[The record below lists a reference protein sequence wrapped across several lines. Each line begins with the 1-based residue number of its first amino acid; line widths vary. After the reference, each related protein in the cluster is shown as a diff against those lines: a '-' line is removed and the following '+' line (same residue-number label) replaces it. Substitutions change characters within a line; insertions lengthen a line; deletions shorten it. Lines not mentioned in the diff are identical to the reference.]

1 MSRRGAEAKPP
12 WSAIPRPIRD
22 EAARILGAPVVRAER
37 IYGGYAPSATFR
49 MSLANGKRAFF
60 KASYPLPKGSAVRWP
75 TKDEERAYRKLGALI
90 RPWAPR
96 FFGSFERD
104 GWLVL
109 LLEDLGPR
117 SVPPWTPAKTR
128 VAARSYAR
136 FHKSTLGQRLPRWLS
151 RTQHAD
157 FGGYWGLLAK
167 RRELR
172 EVATLAKRRA
182 DEAAEWIDVALP
194 VLREL
199 ERGLARV
206 RPPFALLHFDTRSD
220 NIRIAKD
227 RLRIF
232 DWPYPSV
239 GPAEFDVTAFAQSV
253 AVEGGPA
260 PERVL
265 DWYEEVLPLRAGA
278 VDASLAGIAGY
289 FADRA
294 RRPPAAG
301 LPRIR
306 SFQRQQLKSC
316 LTWAA
321 HRFDLPEPRWLA
333 AVAD

>member
-1 MSRRGAEAKPP
+1 V
-12 WSAIPRPIRD
+12 PREIKDRT
-22 EAARILGAPVVRAER
+22 ARLLGAPVVRAER

-60 KASYPLPKGSAVRWP
+60 KASYPLPKGSAVIWSM
-75 TKDEERAYRKLGALI
+75 EREARVYRELGTFI

-96 FFGSFERD
+96 FLGSFERE
-104 GWLVL
+104 GWFVL

-117 SVPPWTPAKTR
+117 SVPPWTPTR
-128 VAARSYAR
+128 ARLAARSFAA
-136 FHKSTLGQRLPRWLS
+136 FHKSTLGRPLPRWLS
-151 RTQHAD
+151 RKQHGG
-157 FGGYWGLLAK
+157 FGGFWAQLSQKGELGSVAALAK
-167 RRELR
+167 RS
-172 EVATLAKRRA
+172 A
-182 DEAAEWIDVALP
+182 DEAAEWLYVALP
-194 VLREL
+194 TLREA
-199 ERGLARV
+199 ESGLARA
-206 RPPFALLHFDTRSD
+206 RRPFALLHFDTRSD
-220 NIRIAKD
+220 NIRISRN

-253 AVEGGPA
+253 VVEGGPP

-265 DWYEEVLPLRAGA
+265 DWYGEVLPLRARV

-294 RRPPAAG
+294 RRPPQVG

-306 SFQRQQLKSC
+306 SFQRRQLKSC
-316 LTWAA
+316 LAWASR
-321 HRFDLPEPRWLA
+321 RFDLPEPTWLA

>member
-1 MSRRGAEAKPP
+1 VSRRGAEAKPP
-12 WSAIPRPIRD
+12 WSSVPREIRD
-22 EAARILGAPVVRAER
+22 EAARILGAPIVRAER

-75 TKDEERAYRKLGALI
+75 TKDEERAYLRLGTLI
-90 RPWAPR
+90 RPWAPK

-136 FHKSTLGQRLPRWLS
+136 FHKSTLGKRLPRWLS

-157 FGGYWGLLAK
+157 FGGYWDFLAK

-172 EVATLAKRRA
+172 DVAALAKRRA

-194 VLREL
+194 MLRDL
-199 ERGLARV
+199 ERGLARA

-220 NIRIAKD
+220 NIRITKD

-253 AVEGGPA
+253 VVEGGPE

-265 DWYEEVLPLRAGA
+265 GWYEDVLPLRAGA
-278 VDASLAGIAGY
+278 VDASLAGISGY

-306 SFQRQQLKSC
+306 AFQRQQLKSC
-316 LTWAA
+316 LAWAA
-321 HRFDLPEPRWLA
+321 RRFDLPEPRWLS

>member
-1 MSRRGAEAKPP
+1 VV
-12 WSAIPRPIRD
+12 RD
-22 EAARILGAPVVRAER
+22 EAARILGAPITRAER
-37 IYGGYAPSATFR
+37 VYGGYAPSATFR
-49 MSLANGKRAFF
+49 MALANGKRAFF
-60 KASYPLPKGSAVRWP
+60 KASYPLPQGSAVIWP
-75 TKDEERAYRKLGALI
+75 SKDEERAYRKLGGFI
-90 RPWAPR
+90 EPWAPK

-117 SVPPWTPAKTR
+117 SVPPWTPAKAR

-136 FHKSTLGQRLPRWLS
+136 FHKSTLGRRLPRWLS
-151 RTQHAD
+151 RTQHAE
-157 FGGYWGLLAK
+157 FGVFWGQLAK
-167 RRELR
+167 SRELHQ
-172 EVATLAKRRA
+172 VASLAKRRA
-182 DEAAEWIDVALP
+182 EEAAEWIAVALP
-194 VLREL
+194 LLRDLEREL
-199 ERGLARV
+199 VRA

-239 GPAEFDVTAFAQSV
+239 GPAELDVTAFAQSV
-253 AVEGGPA
+253 VVDGGPV
-260 PERVL
+260 PQRVV
-265 DWYEEVLPLRAGA
+265 DWYEDVLPLRAGL

-289 FADRA
+289 LADRA

-306 SFQRQQLKSC
+306 AFQRQQLKAC

-321 HRFDLPEPRWLA
+321 LRFDLPEPRWLA

>member
-1 MSRRGAEAKPP
+1 M
-12 WSAIPRPIRD
+12 
-22 EAARILGAPVVRAER
+22 RAER
-37 IYGGYAPSATFR
+37 VYGGYAPSATFR
-49 MSLANGKRAFF
+49 MTLANGKRAFF
-60 KASYPLPKGSAVRWP
+60 KASYPLPKGSAVIWQM
-75 TKDEERAYRKLGALI
+75 KAEERTYQQLGPRIA
-90 RPWAPR
+90 PWAPR
-96 FFGSFERD
+96 FLGSFERD

-117 SVPPWTPAKTR
+117 SVPPWTPTKAR
-128 VAARSYAR
+128 IAARSYAR
-136 FHKSTLGQRLPRWLS
+136 FHRRTLGRRLPRWLS

-157 FGGYWGLLAK
+157 FGVYWGRLAE
-167 RRELR
+167 RGELG
-172 EVATLAKRRA
+172 EVAGLAKRRA
-182 DEAAEWIDVALP
+182 DEALEWLAVTLP
-194 VLREL
+194 LLRDL
-199 ERGLARV
+199 ERGLVDA

-227 RLRIF
+227 RVRIF

-239 GPAEFDVTAFAQSV
+239 GPPEFDVTAFAQSV
-253 AVEGGPA
+253 AVEGGPI

-265 DWYEEVLPLRAGA
+265 DWYEEVLPLRAGV
-278 VDASLAGIAGY
+278 VDASLAGLAGY

-316 LTWAA
+316 LAWAA
-321 HRFDLPEPRWLA
+321 RRFDLPEPRWLA

>member
-1 MSRRGAEAKPP
+1 M
-12 WSAIPRPIRD
+12 
-22 EAARILGAPVVRAER
+22 LGAPIVRAER
-37 IYGGYAPSATFR
+37 VYGGYAPSATFR
-49 MSLANGKRAFF
+49 MALANGKRAFF
-60 KASYPLPKGSAVRWP
+60 KASYPLPRGSAVVWSM
-75 TKDEERAYRKLGALI
+75 KDEERAYRELGALI
-90 RPWAPR
+90 TPWAPR

-117 SVPPWTPAKTR
+117 SVPPWTPSKAR
-128 VAARSYAR
+128 FAARSYAR
-136 FHKSTLGQRLPRWLS
+136 FHRSTLGRRLPRWLS

-157 FGGYWGLLAK
+157 FGGHWRALGE

-172 EVATLAKRRA
+172 EVATLAKRRV
-182 DEAAEWIDVALP
+182 DEAAEWIDVAFP
-194 VLREL
+194 VLRDL
-199 ERGLARV
+199 ERGLARA

-253 AVEGGPA
+253 PVEGGPA

-265 DWYEEVLPLRAGA
+265 GWYQDVLPLRPSV

-306 SFQRQQLKSC
+306 SFQRQQLRSC
-316 LTWAA
+316 LAWAA
-321 HRFDLPEPRWLA
+321 LRFDLPEPRWLA
-333 AVAD
+333 EVAD